1 MTLFQALGLGILQG
15 VTEFLPISSS
25 GHLVLAQ
32 NLWPGLVGPH
42 LLFDVAVHL
51 GTIGAIVWILRRR
64 IARLWHA
71 MLGLLRAGPRGL
83 ASDERWI
90 GLILV
95 ATIPTALI
103 GLALRDV
110 VVAMQARVVE
120 VGAALVATAL
130 LLVLAERTGRRSREA
145 PSLGW
150 LDAVLVGAAQ
160 GLAVIPG
167 ISRSGATI
175 ATALARGSKAE
186 VAVEFSMLISIPAV
200 LGASLL
206 EGAHLGWTA
215 IRAQAAPLLVGF
227 VSALIA
233 GGLSLK
239 LLQWVVSRRLL
250 LPFAVYCLVVGVG
263 ALSFG

>member
-51 GTIGAIVWILRRR
+51 GTIGAIVWIMRRR
-64 IARLWHA
+64 IVGLLHA
-71 MLGLLRAGPRGL
+71 TLGLLRTGPTGS
-83 ASDERWI
+83 ASDRRWI
-90 GLILV
+90 GLIIV
-95 ATIPTALI
+95 AMIPTALI

-110 VVAMQARVVE
+110 VVAMQTRVVE
-120 VGAALVATAL
+120 VGAALVATAGL
-130 LLVLAERTGRRSREA
+130 LLLAERTGKRSREA

-175 ATALARGSKAE
+175 ATALARDSRAE

-200 LGASLL
+200 LGASVL
-206 EGAHLGWTA
+206 EGAHVGWTA
-215 IRAQAAPLLVGF
+215 IRAQTAPLLVGF
-227 VSALIA
+227 ASAFIA

-263 ALSFG
+263 AVSFG